1 MESGKEDRNSER
13 ELEES
18 GEGGEMSPWDGDQRK
33 RDNFWAKGGRV
44 VAVFDKSEA
53 EGDGE
58 EIKEG
63 IVSSEGDE
71 EHEGEES
78 EGDGEAGFGLGEEK
92 CEGEKEFD
100 EQSEKGGEM
109 EK

>member
-1 MESGKEDRNSER
+1 LESGKEDRNGER

-33 RDNFWAKGGRV
+33 RDGFWAKGGGRV
-44 VAVFDKSEA
+44 EAVFDKSEA

-58 EIKEG
+58 EIKES

-78 EGDGEAGFGLGEEK
+78 EGDGEAGFGLGDEK

-100 EQSEKGGEM
+100 E
-109 EK
+109 

>member
-18 GEGGEMSPWDGDQRK
+18 GEGGEMSPWDGNQRK

-63 IVSSEGDE
+63 IVSCEGDE

-78 EGDGEAGFGLGEEK
+78 EGDGEAGFGLGDEK
-92 CEGEKEFD
+92 CQGEEEFD
-100 EQSEKGGEM
+100 KQSEKGGEM

>member
-1 MESGKEDRNSER
+1 MESGKEDRSSER

-18 GEGGEMSPWDGDQRK
+18 GEGGEMSPWDGNQGK
-33 RDNFWAKGGRV
+33 RDGFWAKGGRV
-44 VAVFDKSEA
+44 VAVFDERKA

-63 IVSSEGDE
+63 IVSSEGNE
-71 EHEGEES
+71 EHEGEKAER
-78 EGDGEAGFGLGEEK
+78 DGEAGFGLGEEK